1 MKPFKDLE
9 IFAVYIPCLYGE
21 DGDLEQQSIYLT
33 YERAVEYKVGYDN
46 RATAVRGSKILMD
59 VQMLPDSIKS
69 LFKQ

>member
-1 MKPFKDLE
+1 MSLW
-9 IFAVYIPCLYGE
+9 E

-33 YERAVEYKVGYDN
+33 YERAEEHKAGYDK
-46 RATAVRGSKILMD
+46 RVTAVSGSKILMD